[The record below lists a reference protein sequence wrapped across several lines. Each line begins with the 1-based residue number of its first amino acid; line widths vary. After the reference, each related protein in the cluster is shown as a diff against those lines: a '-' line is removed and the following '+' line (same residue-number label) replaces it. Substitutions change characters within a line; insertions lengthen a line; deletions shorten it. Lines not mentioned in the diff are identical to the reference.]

1 MARKANRPS
10 DANYN
15 ARRRYLRSA
24 KKYMGK
30 AENAIGAEKER
41 YLAMA
46 RDLTEKAAELY
57 QRKANIDRSSN
68 FETLSETFQINVN
81 EFMQSEK
88 PTRRDIKHS
97 EKLREESK
105 DLVRPDNMTK
115 PEWENL
121 QREREAQVIL
131 NTKAGSRIYAG
142 LVDLWTDDVE
152 TGDGIARKKNV
163 SDINAAITGYFGFD
177 SMMDVIEF
185 LEAQIGENLF
195 ALPESI
201 LKYDEIT
208 TALAQLASNRNG

>member
-1 MARKANRPS
+1 MARKANRQS
-10 DANYN
+10 DINYN

-88 PTRRDIKHS
+88 PTRRDIKHA

-105 DLVRPDNMTK
+105 NLVRPDNMTK

-185 LEAQIGENLF
+185 LETQIGENLF

-208 TALAQLASNRNG
+208 TALAQFASNRNG